1 MVTSGWSVSI
11 TTLFSFCLG
20 KIEQVVEQVVDQY
33 FVQILSLVCDWA
45 GIEIATPGS
54 AFRYASVVRHITD
67 CTTQPGELL
76 HEKNQAVDSGH
87 KKAHHLSK
95 ARFSLLA

>member
-11 TTLFSFCLG
+11 TTLFSVCLG

-45 GIEIATPGS
+45 GIDIATPGS
-54 AFRYASVVRHITD
+54 AFRYTNV
-67 CTTQPGELL
+67 
-76 HEKNQAVDSGH
+76 H
-87 KKAHHLSK
+87 KQI
-95 ARFSLLA
+95 

>member
-1 MVTSGWSVSI
+1 M
-11 TTLFSFCLG
+11 
-20 KIEQVVEQVVDQY
+20 VDQF

-76 HEKNQAVDSGH
+76 HEKNKLLIVVTRRLITSVKQDFHCWHRDSVCPE
-87 KKAHHLSK
+87 SY
-95 ARFSLLA
+95 LLFRQQIQ